1 MIRGRLVGTFVSL
14 LPFIAFAVPIQ
25 WTDGSWDDGGRP
37 NGALLTANPGWW
49 GRSGAEIAD
58 YRYEEPVTVPQDRIR
73 DEPGTFGRRLLD
85 GDMPTGWH
93 RPVGVAAGK
102 SIRVVFD
109 LKRASIITEVD
120 CLSTRTTNSAGRVEF
135 SSDGHEWSGPV
146 IFSGT
151 GRVVRVVAPQG
162 AKARYVRIAFRAVVP
177 PGANP
182 TNTFLDEVLIW
193 GETTGL
199 SPEDLPYS
207 VLPLDALRMSDRR
220 DGSISLYPV
229 PDPGDQRETEPKLPD
244 SSSSPLAQYSFL
256 MARNEVESRYFA
268 VINESEVPCHVALEA
283 PVFGEGVSAELLIA
297 GLVRSDP
304 PSRKLTEKE
313 LFDMLLTEQ
322 RAESV
327 AGKGKRSFLPFFTE
341 GNRPDTVFL
350 RRYIANPD
358 QVEGFP
364 RAVPLAPGEGM
375 LLMLRVRT
383 LDAKPGVKKSSF
395 LVHGKAIP
403 FALTIADV
411 RLSVKRP
418 WVYAWSPFT
427 RQYPFE
433 SSCRIIADA
442 EAMMELGVTH
452 YMTWPAKGT
461 RGHYIMRRM
470 TESTFGTLMT
480 NERVFHEVYN
490 GKNDLT
496 AEDYAVI
503 SNALD
508 SHAARLREIGLSPD
522 RFIVELPDEPGERNA
537 LGVGRMAEWSKKCH
551 PEINIFCDPSFW
563 TKRGCFADAETV
575 VSCLNWFYNDCVDVS
590 IPYRSNMEDPV
601 KRAELFCRKRKINAQ
616 YAHPARR
623 AGRSIAWSSFRYG
636 LDGFGYWAYFTPRGN
651 PWDIRTWGLYD
662 FEQAQMVFP
671 LENGVA
677 ITAMYETMREAVE
690 DFRLL
695 TAVREAGK
703 DEVLSSV
710 LAEFASFFDPVR
722 AESSRPYRCDFNAL
736 RDRLLKLFVQ

>member
-1 MIRGRLVGTFVSL
+1 MKLFDGSVKIDRASAVNLTDQLFAGFRNAILSGSLKTGTILPSRMALAKGFGVSENVVRAALSRLSEEGLVRSRPRIGCEILRRSSRKVRGRVLRILGVE
-14 LPFIAFAVPIQ
+14 
-25 WTDGSWDDGGRP
+25 
-37 NGALLTANPGWW
+37 
-49 GRSGAEIAD
+49 SGAYSSSVFTETMRKELNVAGIRCAYASVQHNSSGKPD
-58 YRYEEPVTVPQDRIR
+58 YTWLKEE
-73 DEPGTFGRRLLD
+73 L
-85 GDMPTGWH
+85 
-93 RPVGVAAGK
+93 
-102 SIRVVFD
+102 
-109 LKRASIITEVD
+109 
-120 CLSTRTTNSAGRVEF
+120 
-135 SSDGHEWSGPV
+135 
-146 IFSGT
+146 
-151 GRVVRVVAPQG
+151 
-162 AKARYVRIAFRAVVP
+162 
-177 PGANP
+177 
-182 TNTFLDEVLIW
+182 
-193 GETTGL
+193 
-199 SPEDLPYS
+199 EDLPYS